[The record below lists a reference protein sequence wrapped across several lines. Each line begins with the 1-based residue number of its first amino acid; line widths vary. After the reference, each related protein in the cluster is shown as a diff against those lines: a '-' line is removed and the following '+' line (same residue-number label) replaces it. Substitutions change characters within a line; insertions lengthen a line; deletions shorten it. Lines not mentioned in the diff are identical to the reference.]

1 LSLDHE
7 EHRVCRYG
15 VLKVRASRARQA
27 RSRLEGG
34 LSQLSSASRTRSTL
48 FPGEPDLRTPKHRQ
62 SRAPAGVRAPASLER
77 R

>member
-1 LSLDHE
+1 LIVKNTVFAAMEFS
-7 EHRVCRYG
+7 RCA
-15 VLKVRASRARQA
+15 RAEPAERD
-27 RSRLEGG
+27 SRLEGG

-48 FPGEPDLRTPKHRQ
+48 VPGEPELRTPKHRQ